1 MQSKLGTFIGFIVN
15 IAFREQKNVIKSN
28 MIFAH
33 LNVFN
38 VKFISMHLEPHLKFN
53 FISKNKISIQKFGIT
68 MLDVELN
75 SIIS

>member
-15 IAFREQKNVIKSN
+15 I
-28 MIFAH
+28 
-33 LNVFN
+33 LN

-53 FISKNKISIQKFGIT
+53 FISKNKFSIQKFGIT